1 MDHLKFRGEF
11 LEAQVD
17 IFEVHGGDFVQR
29 FELAVSFEASEDQ
42 FLAEVDL
49 DDVSLNVLVGTL
61 CWNISFT
68 APTTLISHS

>member
-1 MDHLKFRGEF
+1 
-11 LEAQVD
+11 
-17 IFEVHGGDFVQR
+17 VQR